1 MVMLSHGF
9 FKFRLIM
16 IAIALLMCA
25 IAVTLWLNDG
35 AWHYAAM
42 PTKGVI
48 RTALFGGA
56 GCLCL
61 FISGKISNSRE

>member
-1 MVMLSHGF
+1 
-9 FKFRLIM
+9 M